1 MKLTASQIA
10 EITGGSIEGNS
21 KVTVSKLSKIEEG
34 KKGSLSFL
42 SNPKYTPYLYKTNS
56 SIVLINSDL
65 VLDKEINPTL
75 IRVENSYEA
84 FSKLLDFY
92 RQMKPKKE
100 GIETPSFISEK
111 ATLGKNIYLGAFSY
125 INEGCVIGDNVKIY
139 PQVYIGENVTI
150 GNKTIVFPGAKI
162 HSDSVIGSDCI
173 VHSNVI
179 IGADGFGFSPSSE
192 GNYTKVPQTGNVII
206 EDHVEIGA
214 GTTIDRATLGSTIIR
229 RGVKLDNL
237 IQIAHNVEVGE
248 HSVIAAQAGI
258 AGSSKIGRHCMI
270 GGQAGIAGHIIVG
283 DRVQIQGQSGVLRNL
298 KDDSVVQG
306 TPAIDFTRYS
316 KSYVH
321 FRNLT
326 THINDLDQLKKK
338 SK

>member
-10 EITGGSIEGNS
+10 EITGGLIDGNS
-21 KVTVSKLSKIEEG
+21 NVSVSKLSKIEEG
-34 KKGSLSFL
+34 EQGSLSFL
-42 SNPKYTPYLYKTNS
+42 SNPKYTSYLYKTNS
-56 SIVLINSDL
+56 SIVLVNKDL
-65 VLDKEINPTL
+65 VLDKKVDSTL
-75 IRVENSYEA
+75 IRVDNSYEA

-92 RQMKPKKE
+92 QQMKPSKE
-100 GIETPSFISEK
+100 GIETPSFIAEGVS
-111 ATLGKNIYLGAFSY
+111 LGKQIYVGAFSY
-125 INEGCVIGDNVKIY
+125 INSSCKIGDNVKIH
-139 PQVYIGENVTI
+139 PQVFIGENVTI
-150 GNKTIVFPGAKI
+150 GNNTIIFSGTRI

-173 VHSNVI
+173 IHSNVV
-179 IGADGFGFSPSSE
+179 IGSDGFGFSPTSE
-192 GNYTKVPQTGNVII
+192 GNYSKVPQTGNVVI

-229 RGVKLDNL
+229 KGVKLDNL

-248 HSVIAAQAGI
+248 HTVIAAQAGI
-258 AGSSKIGRHCMI
+258 AGSAKIGRHCMI
-270 GGQAGIAGHIIVG
+270 GGQAGIAGHLTVG

-298 KDDSVVQG
+298 KDDAVVQG
-306 TPAIDFTRYS
+306 TPAIDFTLYS

-326 THINDLDQLKKK
+326 NHIKDLTQLKKN

>member
-10 EITGGSIEGNS
+10 EITGGSIEGDS
-21 KVTVSKLSKIEEG
+21 KATVSKLSKIEEG
-34 KKGSLSFL
+34 EKDSLSFL
-42 SNPKYTPYLYKTNS
+42 SNPKYTPYIYKTRS
-56 SIVLINSDL
+56 SIVLVNNDL
-65 VLDKEINPTL
+65 ILDQQIKPTL

-92 RQMKPKKE
+92 QQMKSEKE
-100 GIETPSFISEK
+100 GIETPSFVSEG
-111 ATLGKNIYLGAFSY
+111 ATHGKKLYLGAFSY
-125 INEGCVIGDNVKIY
+125 INAGCKIGNNVKIY
-139 PQVYIGENVTI
+139 PQVYIGDNVTI
-150 GNKTIVFPGAKI
+150 GDNTIVFSGAKI

-173 VHSNVI
+173 IHSNVI
-179 IGADGFGFSPSSE
+179 IGSDGFGFSPSSE

-214 GTTIDRATLGSTIIR
+214 GTTIDRATLGATIIR

-270 GGQAGIAGHIIVG
+270 GGQAGIAGHLVIG
-283 DRVQIQGQSGVLRNL
+283 DRVQIQGQSGVLKNL

-306 TPAIDFTRYS
+306 TPAIDFKRYS

-326 THINDLDQLKKK
+326 THINELNQLKKK
-338 SK
+338 SQ

>member
-34 KKGSLSFL
+34 EKGSLSFL
-42 SNPKYTPYLYKTNS
+42 SNPKYTSFLYKTNS
-56 SIVLINSDL
+56 SIILVNNDL
-65 VLDKEINPTL
+65 VLEKEISPTL
-75 IRVENSYEA
+75 IRVSNSYEA

-92 RQMKPKKE
+92 QQMKSEKE
-100 GIETPSFISEK
+100 GIETPSFIAKDVSYGDK
-111 ATLGKNIYLGAFSY
+111 LYLGAFSY
-125 INEGCVIGDNVKIY
+125 INASCVIGNNVKIY
-139 PQVYIGENVTI
+139 PQVFIGENVTI
-150 GNKTIVFPGAKI
+150 GDNTIIFSGAKI
-162 HSDSVIGSDCI
+162 HSDSIIGSDCI
-173 VHSNVI
+173 IHSNAI
-179 IGADGFGFSPSSE
+179 IGADGFGFSPTSE

-248 HSVIAAQAGI
+248 HTVVAAQAGI

-270 GGQAGIAGHIIVG
+270 GGQAGIAGHLTIG

-298 KDDSVVQG
+298 KDDSIVQG
-306 TPAIDFTRYS
+306 TPAIDFKLYS

-326 THINDLDQLKKK
+326 THIKDLTQLKKK
-338 SK
+338 SQ